1 MRSEQDGTWRVGELA
16 ERTGLTVRTL
26 HHYDQLGL
34 LSPSSRTSGGH
45 RSYTAADVA
54 RLHRIIA
61 LRSCGLSLEQIGEVL
76 SSEADGGLGELLRR
90 QLGVVDDRIR
100 QAVALRVRLLGV
112 LDALARMD
120 EPSTTDILELIEETT
135 TMTQPLTTE
144 QFEQLAEKR
153 ARQVREMSAG
163 TFNAFKQKLRESWAA
178 LSREEQARLIE
189 QRRATLPASTG
200 SVA

>member
-34 LSPSSRTSGGH
+34 LAPSSRTSGGH
-45 RSYTAADVA
+45 RSYTGDDVA

-61 LRSCGLSLEQIGEVL
+61 LRSCGLSLEQIGEAL

-135 TMTQPLTTE
+135 TMTQPLTAE

-153 ARQVREMSAG
+153 AHQVQEMSTE
-163 TFNAFKQKLRESWAA
+163 TFNALKQKLRESWAA
-178 LSREEQARLIE
+178 LSREEQARLIG

-200 SVA
+200 GIA